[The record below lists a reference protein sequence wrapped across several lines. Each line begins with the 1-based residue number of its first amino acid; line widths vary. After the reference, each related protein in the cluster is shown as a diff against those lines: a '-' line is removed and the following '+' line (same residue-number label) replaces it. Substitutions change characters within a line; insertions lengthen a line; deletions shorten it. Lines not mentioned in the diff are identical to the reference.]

1 MKKIIRHQKNN
12 LMRNT
17 ILLRSMFFLFFL
29 CSTVACGQ
37 KVVILKDS
45 VKYNSDQYVLEEI
58 KIDSRVKH
66 ATLIQNQIQDANDIF
81 NKPNFKTAE
90 ERLKA
95 KKDTLTK
102 LIKNDEL
109 RQANYGFEQYTIL
122 FQNDKILN
130 LSIHLQSFGSP
141 FEVYKYFAF
150 DLANGK
156 KIDSS
161 YFKDKDKLK
170 KQIQSKLKEQAKAI
184 KLTDKDLSSFILKTD
199 AKNKITGITFIVYD
213 KEKYRNSGY
222 EEFEVDFLWS
232 EINKF
237 LEPDFSNF
245 FNNN

>member
-1 MKKIIRHQKNN
+1 MKNQA
-12 LMRNT
+12 
-17 ILLRSMFFLFFL
+17 LLKSIFFLIFL

-37 KVVILKDS
+37 KVVILKDA
-45 VKYNSDQYVLEEI
+45 VKYNSDEYVLEEI

-81 NKPNFKTAE
+81 NKPNFKIAE

-95 KKDTLTK
+95 KKNTLIK
-102 LIKNDEL
+102 LIKSDEF

-130 LSIHLQSFGSP
+130 LSIQLQSFGSP

-156 KIDSS
+156 KIDKS

-170 KQIQSKLKEQAKAI
+170 KQIQLKLKEQAKTI
-184 KLTDKDLSSFILKTD
+184 KLTDEDLSSFILKSD
-199 AKNKITGITFIVYD
+199 AENKITGMTFVISDTENY
-213 KEKYRNSGY
+213 KNSGY
-222 EEFEVDFLWS
+222 EKFEVDFLWT
-232 EINKF
+232 EIKKF
-237 LEPDFSNF
+237 LESNF
-245 FNNN
+245 LLKIR